1 MGRRK
6 RQNDRNSSETSGGR
20 KARRNEGRGDG
31 KKGALFL
38 YGTHA
43 VRAALANPDRQ
54 HIRLLAT
61 REGLAQIEDIAADSP
76 VPSQIGGRADLDV
89 LVGKNAVHQG
99 LVLETTP
106 LPGIAIEDL
115 AAIDDEN
122 ALVVVLD
129 RVSDPHNF
137 GAVLRSAA
145 AFGAA
150 GVVVP
155 DRHAPE
161 ITGTAA
167 KSASGA
173 AETVPVC
180 RVTNLARAIGILKD
194 ARYWAVGLDGEAD
207 QDIAAADL
215 PARAVLVAGAEGDG
229 LRRLTREN
237 CDLLVKIPISGTV
250 ESLNLSN
257 ALAVALYEMRRA
269 G

>member
-6 RQNDRNSSETSGGR
+6 RQNFKTNRKNSSATEGGARGGR
-20 KARRNEGRGDG
+20 TVF
-31 KKGALFL
+31 LF
-38 YGTHA
+38 GIHA
-43 VRAALANPDRQ
+43 VRAALLNPDRRN
-54 HIRLLAT
+54 IRLIST
-61 REGLAQIEDIAADSP
+61 RESLEHIADIAVNSELASE
-76 VPSQIGGRADLDV
+76 IAGREDLEV
-89 LVGKNAVHQG
+89 FAGKGAVHQG
-99 LVLETTP
+99 LVLETAP
-106 LPGIAIEDL
+106 LEGAAIEDL
-115 AAIDDEN
+115 AALPDDN

-161 ITGTAA
+161 ITGTVA

-173 AETVPVC
+173 AESVPVC
-180 RVTNLARAIGILKD
+180 RVANLARAIGILKD
-194 ARYWAVGLDGEAD
+194 ARFWAVGLDGEAG
-207 QDIAAADL
+207 QDIAAAEL
-215 PARAVLVAGAEGDG
+215 PGRAVLVAGAEGDG

-237 CDLLVKIPISGTV
+237 CDLLVKIPIAETV

-257 ALAVALYEMRRA
+257 AIAVALYEMRRTI
-269 G
+269 